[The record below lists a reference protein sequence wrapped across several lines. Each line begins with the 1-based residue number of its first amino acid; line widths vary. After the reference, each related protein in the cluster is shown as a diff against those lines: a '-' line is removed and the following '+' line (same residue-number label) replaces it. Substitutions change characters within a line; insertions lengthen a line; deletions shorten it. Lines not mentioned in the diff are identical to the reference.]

1 MPSALWYLPLSLPH
15 PHHIPSWISGT
26 LSLLDTSVK
35 VGVMV
40 NKDFGGGPQLSPGV
54 TFCLRAQLRVPWG
67 LGLAQTGPLGEH
79 EVK

>member
-35 VGVMV
+35 VGAMV
-40 NKDFGGGPQLSPGV
+40 NKDLGGPQGTRSASGLSCVFLGGWAWHRQV
-54 TFCLRAQLRVPWG
+54 LWG
-67 LGLAQTGPLGEH
+67 NMRLNE
-79 EVK
+79 

>member
-40 NKDFGGGPQLSPGV
+40 NKDFGGVPSCPQGTRSASGLSCV
-54 TFCLRAQLRVPWG
+54 F
-67 LGLAQTGPLGEH
+67 LGGWA
-79 EVK
+79 